1 MNPYFRNKSILRFFI
16 LVTIAG
22 LSASAQAATSINPQA
37 QRILTQSI
45 KTYQSLRSYQD
56 SSVNVDN
63 SPAGKFV
70 THQTIAFKAPRYLK
84 VVTTGGK
91 YPLTNN
97 YDGVNYN
104 STNVDSDGIFW
115 SHQPLPGT
123 FYGRRVLLQYQPTG
137 ALFTPFLAGVSPV
150 NSPFGIAISSLKLG
164 PTATLDNVRVNTII
178 ATPLDDS
185 KTHYTYFIGEKDHLL
200 RRVTME
206 GVTVMG
212 DKYTTTETHSR
223 IKTNLAFPAGTFKFH
238 IPPGAPLKNILEEL
252 PDDTLQKGGK
262 APYFHALDLHYK
274 KINLNQ
280 YKGKVLLVDFW
291 ATWCIAC
298 QYEMP
303 YFKSLYQKYHSQGFE
318 IVGVSQD
325 AQRSDLTAYV
335 HQHQIPWRQIHDSA
349 GAIALNYK
357 LEGLPKTV
365 LIGRTGKI
373 VAVDQT
379 SLLLDTAIRNAL
391 KK

>member
-1 MNPYFRNKSILRFFI
+1 MNSHFRNKSILQFLTI
-16 LVTIAG
+16 VIIAG

-37 QRILTQSI
+37 QRILARSI
-45 KTYQSLRSYQD
+45 QAYQSLQSYQD

-63 SPAGKFV
+63 SPAEKLV
-70 THQTIAFKAPRYLK
+70 THQIISFKAPRYLN
-84 VVTTGGK
+84 VVTMGGK
-91 YPLTNN
+91 YPLMNN

-104 STNVDSDGIFW
+104 SINVDNDGIFW
-115 SHQPLPGT
+115 THQPLPDKS
-123 FYGRRVLLQYQPTG
+123 YGRRVLLQYQPAG
-137 ALFTPFLAGVSPV
+137 VLFTPFLAGVSPV

-164 PTATLDNVRVNTII
+164 PTVTLDSVKVNTII

-185 KTHYTYFIGEKDHLL
+185 KTHYIYLIGQKDHLL

-212 DKYTTTETHSR
+212 DKYTTTETHSHIR
-223 IKTNLAFPAGTFKFH
+223 TNLTFPLGTFRFH
-238 IPPGAPLKNILEEL
+238 IPPGAPLKNILEGL

-262 APYFHALDLHYK
+262 APYFHAMDLHYK

-280 YKGKVLLVDFW
+280 YKGKVLLLDFW
-291 ATWCIAC
+291 ATWCLAC
-298 QYEMP
+298 RYEMP

-325 AQRSDLTAYV
+325 AQRSDLTAFI
-335 HQHQIPWRQIHDSA
+335 HQHKIPWRQIHDSA
-349 GAIALNYK
+349 SVISQNYK
-357 LEGLPKTV
+357 ADALPTTV
-365 LIGRTGKI
+365 LVDRTGKI
-373 VAVDQT
+373 IAVNQT

>member
-1 MNPYFRNKSILRFFI
+1 
-16 LVTIAG
+16 
-22 LSASAQAATSINPQA
+22 
-37 QRILTQSI
+37 
-45 KTYQSLRSYQD
+45 
-56 SSVNVDN
+56 
-63 SPAGKFV
+63 
-70 THQTIAFKAPRYLK
+70 
-84 VVTTGGK
+84 
-91 YPLTNN
+91 
-97 YDGVNYN
+97 
-104 STNVDSDGIFW
+104 
-115 SHQPLPGT
+115 
-123 FYGRRVLLQYQPTG
+123 LQYQPAG
-137 ALFTPFLAGVSPV
+137 ILFTPFLAGVNPIDSPL
-150 NSPFGIAISSLKLG
+150 GIAISSLKLG
-164 PTATLDNVRVNTII
+164 PTMTLDNVKVNTII

-223 IKTNLAFPAGTFKFH
+223 IKTNLAFPAGTFKFP
-238 IPPGAPLKNILEEL
+238 IPPEARLRNFTEEL
-252 PDDTLQKGGK
+252 PSETLQKGGK

-291 ATWCIAC
+291 ATWCLAC
-298 QYEMP
+298 RYEMP

-373 VAVDQT
+373 VAIDQG
-379 SLLLDTAIRNAL
+379 SLLLDTAIRHAL